1 MANCRMRGCLWFGRP
16 CPDPDHSE
24 PLGPV
29 VAPGDR
35 VEYLCR
41 TCGVVAS
48 RPIVCCGTLTESF
61 AAISLARPDPPP
73 NP

>member
-1 MANCRMRGCLWFGRP
+1 MASCRMRGCLWFGRS

-29 VAPGDR
+29 VSPGGL

-48 RPIVCCGTLTESF
+48 RPVVCCGSLTESF
-61 AAISLARPDPPP
+61 VAASVTPPDAPPDR
-73 NP
+73 

>member
-1 MANCRMRGCLWFGRP
+1 MASCRMRGCLWFGRP

-29 VAPGDR
+29 VSPGDR

-48 RPIVCCGTLTESF
+48 RAIVCCGSLTESF
-61 AAISLARPDPPP
+61 AAVSVTRPDAPPDR
-73 NP
+73 